1 MNTRRLFNTSAI
13 VEILTGLALLVV
25 PSLVIRLLLGEGL
38 GLTCVAVARVLGVG
52 LLALGVAAWET
63 PPQMI
68 RLAPR
73 VGICIYNV
81 GTAVLLMI
89 LGVFDGLNGALL
101 WPTAVLHGLLGAAML
116 WVMLAP
122 SRPAGDP

>member
-38 GLTCVAVARVLGVG
+38 GLTGVAVARVLGVG

-116 WVMLAP
+116 
-122 SRPAGDP
+122 